1 MKIKRLACLSL
12 ALVSVGI
19 FAVGCANGGVSG
31 IPVNTVQTSDTSN
44 MTYSD
49 IIAKWHDIDSKQDT
63 LDRQERDLKNK
74 YINGQITKEEYTA
87 QMSEID
93 RQKDELERQEDE
105 LEIRLE
111 ALKAGNNSVATSANK
126 VDTTAATKATAAT
139 TKATATTKANTN
151 AATKATAATK
161 ANTNAVTKANS
172 TPKYNNSNL
181 VSIKKRLNELDRQE
195 DQLELKY
202 ERGQISRAEYIS
214 QKSKLEAEE
223 NALERQEDL
232 LEGDFD

>member
-19 FAVGCANGGVSG
+19 FSVGCANGGVSG
-31 IPVNTVQTSDTSN
+31 IPVNTAQTSDTSN

-63 LDRQERDLKNK
+63 LDRQEKDLKNK

-126 VDTTAATKATAAT
+126 VDTTVATKATAS
-139 TKATATTKANTN
+139 TKATAATKANTN

-161 ANTNAVTKANS
+161 AKTNAVTKANS

-181 VSIKKRLNELDRQE
+181 VSIKRRLNELELQE

-202 ERGQISRAEYIS
+202 ARGQISRSEYIS
-214 QKSKLEAEE
+214 QKNKLEAVE